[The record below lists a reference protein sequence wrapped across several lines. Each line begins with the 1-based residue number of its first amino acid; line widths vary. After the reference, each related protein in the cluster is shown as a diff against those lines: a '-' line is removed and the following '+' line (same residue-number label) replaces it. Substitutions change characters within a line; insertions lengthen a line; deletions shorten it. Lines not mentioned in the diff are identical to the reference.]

1 MFRKIAFAAVLAVP
15 VPANAQVIDLM
26 CSGTMDRGK
35 TALMMPTGERERYQ
49 DTVIVKINGSEGR
62 IKLPKKMGGSVA
74 DDDGYLSF
82 QDITMTEDEISG
94 RARITFMEKPKV
106 VINRR
111 TGGILIRDAE
121 DTYSGTCE
129 KYDPGAAKK
138 F

>member
-1 MFRKIAFAAVLAVP
+1 
-15 VPANAQVIDLM
+15 M

-35 TALMMPTGERERYQ
+35 TALMMPAGARERYQ

-74 DDDGYLSF
+74 DEDGYLSF
-82 QDITMTEDEISG
+82 QDVTMTEDEITG

-111 TGGILIRDAE
+111 TGGILIRDLE

-129 KYDPGAAKK
+129 KYDPAAEKK